1 MVAIY
6 ADVVS
11 IFVSLGPFLG
21 LSVLFWALSFL
32 FFMSV
37 TDIKGLKLDIEG
49 LKLSFGR
56 SIGPVRS
63 NQCLAGSLC

>member
-6 ADVVS
+6 VDVVS

-32 FFMSV
+32 LHVSHGH
-37 TDIKGLKLDIEG
+37 IKGLKPDIEG